1 MSASALLLASLIAQ
15 NFDQRGFLENRTQFF
30 PQTAANDSGEVVN
43 ETLLRYEASYMFA
56 PWFKLSGVI
65 DARFDSHQ
73 QIDRSARL
81 DVDDRSLQR
90 PALSLR
96 RLSATLHK
104 GKFTAEIGRQFI
116 RWGKADILNP

>member
-15 NFDQRGFLENRTQFF
+15 NFDQRGFLENRSLFF
-30 PQTAANDSGEVVN
+30 PQTAPNDSGQVVN

-73 QIDRSARL
+73 QVDRSVRL
-81 DVDDRSLQR
+81 DLDDRSLQL
-90 PALSLR
+90 PALSLP
-96 RLSATLHK
+96 RLRATVHK
-104 GKFTAEIGRQFI
+104 GR
-116 RWGKADILNP
+116 L